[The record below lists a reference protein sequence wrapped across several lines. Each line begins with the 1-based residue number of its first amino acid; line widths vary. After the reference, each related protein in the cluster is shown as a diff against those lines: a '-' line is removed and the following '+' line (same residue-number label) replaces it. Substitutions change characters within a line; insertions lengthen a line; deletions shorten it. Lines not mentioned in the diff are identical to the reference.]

1 MTRPARRRLAIAM
14 RAILI
19 ASLAIPFVVPA
30 ATAST
35 ETDGEA
41 ALLTWINDA
50 RTARGL
56 VPLRRDASLTAI
68 AGLRAGKM
76 ASANTLSHTVAGS
89 LTTQLGSY
97 HVQWYRYGETIGY
110 STAGWSIDAARWI
123 FRAWMGS
130 SMHRA
135 LLMSDRF
142 NYIGVGLAYRS
153 ANARTFASVVMT
165 ESNDHTR
172 PVARVSSATRSGTTI
187 HWSWTGHDARLQTH
201 WAGLRDY
208 DLLYR
213 VGFGS
218 WVLLRNDTTAT
229 GITLLNRAHGQSY
242 AIRVRATDRRGNVG
256 AWSPE
261 SRISVP

>member
-1 MTRPARRRLAIAM
+1 VNRPARRRLAIAM

-19 ASLAIPFVVPA
+19 AALAIPFVVPS

-35 ETDGEA
+35 ETDGES
-41 ALLTWINDA
+41 ALVSWINEA

-56 VPLRRDASLTAI
+56 VPLRRDTSLFAI
-68 AGLRAGKM
+68 AGLRAGRM

-89 LTTQLGSY
+89 LTDQLASY
-97 HVQWYRYGETIGY
+97 SVQWYRYGETIGY

-130 SMHRA
+130 SLHRA

-142 NYIGVGLAYRS
+142 NYLGVGLAYRS
-153 ANARTFASVVMT
+153 AGGRTFASVVMT
-165 ESNDHTR
+165 ESLDHTR
-172 PVARVSSATRSGTTI
+172 PVARVTAASRSGDDI
-187 HWSWTGHDARLQTH
+187 HWSWSGYDARLQTH

-213 VGFGS
+213 VGYGS
-218 WVLLRNDTTAT
+218 WILLHNDTTAT
-229 GITLLNRAHGQSY
+229 GITLLNRTHGQSY